1 MDKLLYILAAV
12 NLLLLLWLCSL
23 LPRYGERKLGELR
36 GFRYAHRGLH
46 NARRGIPENSVLAYR
61 YALAGGFGAEI
72 DVRLTK
78 DRQLV
83 VIHDSDLRR
92 LCGVKGRVEE
102 MTLGELKQ
110 LRLQGT
116 DECIP
121 LLEDVLSLFCGKAP
135 LIIELKSEGRN
146 YRSLCE
152 RVCRMLES
160 YQGDFCVESFD
171 PRVLWWL
178 RRNEPFIIRGQLSQN
193 FLSGGEGGRLSWP
206 GRLLLTGLVT
216 NLFTRPDFVAYRF
229 EDRQRLSMRVC
240 RELLRVQE
248 VSWTIRTQEDI
259 ELVESTGGMAIF
271 EGFLP
276 KGRVA
281 QTTRAG

>member
-12 NLLLLLWLCSL
+12 NVLLLLWLFSL

-46 NARRGIPENSVLAYR
+46 NAQRGIPENSILAYR

-72 DVRLTK
+72 DVRLTR
-78 DRQLV
+78 DRHLV

-102 MTLGELKQ
+102 MTLEELKL

-116 DECIP
+116 SECIP

-135 LIIELKSEGRN
+135 LIIELKTEGRN
-146 YRSLCE
+146 YRPLCE

-160 YQGDFCVESFD
+160 YQGDFCLESFD
-171 PRVLWWL
+171 PRALWWL

-193 FLSGGEGGRLSWP
+193 FLRGGKGGRMSWP
-206 GRLLLTGLVT
+206 GRLLLTGLVS
-216 NLFTRPDFVAYRF
+216 NLLTRPDFVAYRF
-229 EDRQRLSMRVC
+229 EDRQHLSMRVC

-248 VSWTIRTQEDI
+248 VSWTIRTQEDV
-259 ELVESTGGMAIF
+259 ELVESTGGVAIF

-276 KGRVA
+276 KGKAV
-281 QTTRAG
+281 QTKAG